1 MWPMVKSHYVV
12 VWNLSLYTVAHMC
25 PIWSGL
31 MLVVVVVIR
40 LVCVCVCMRIV
51 CERTLVRIL
60 VRILVFAPCGSIY
73 TNFICRPTISGLWE
87 NPMFWNLSTVFYQTE
102 WHRDWFGE
110 RLKPMFRDLS
120 RSKVR
125 ESEEGGENRKDK
137 NRKCKGGTSSIV
149 F

>member
-1 MWPMVKSHYVV
+1 MKFVPVYSRSYVP
-12 VWNLSLYTVAHMC
+12 NL
-25 PIWSGL
+25 IWSNAGRRRRHTFG
-31 MLVVVVVIR
+31 M
-40 LVCVCVCMRIV
+40 CVCVYANSMWTNTSSNTSSYTSIRSVWFHI
-51 CERTLVRIL
+51 
-60 VRILVFAPCGSIY
+60 IY